1 MKQMKRMVLLL
12 LTVVFAVSLPLSAF
26 AAGTIEVTE
35 DVSVSD
41 DYDWTRFK
49 GQNVTLNV
57 YNWGEYIS
65 NGSDDSVDVVA
76 AFQQLTGIHVNYT
89 TFDSNESLYAK
100 LKSGAADYDVIIP
113 SDYMVAKMISEGML
127 AKLNFDNIPNF
138 QNIDEVYRNA
148 DYDPANEYTVPY
160 MLCTTGIIYNTTMVD
175 KAPTSW
181 ADLWDEQYAGN
192 ILMFNNS
199 RDAYAIG
206 AFKSGSSVNPQTT
219 EDVDAVVDELK
230 AQKPL
235 VQAYVMDEIFDKMI
249 GGEAAIGVYYSG
261 DAITMI
267 DDNPD
272 LAWVFP
278 EEGTVLSVDSMAI
291 PATSEH
297 EEAAEMFIN
306 FMCEPDVG
314 KANIEYIGYTTPMQ
328 AVWEVLDEDLKYSEI
343 AFPSEEIEAKEKVFT
358 SLSDEVNSELD
369 VKWSEMKSYDEGG
382 SGIVFLM
389 LLLAM
394 VALACFNIWRKL
406 RKKSRNMY

>member
-1 MKQMKRMVLLL
+1 MKRFVILL
-12 LTVVFAVSLPLSAF
+12 LTAVLVLTMPLSAL
-26 AAGTIEVTE
+26 AAGQIEVTE
-35 DVSVSD
+35 DISVSD

-76 AFQQLTGIHVNYT
+76 AFEKLTGIKVNYT

-100 LKSGAADYDVIIP
+100 LKSGAANYDVIIP

-127 AKLNFDNIPNF
+127 MPLDYSNIPNF
-138 QNIDEVYRNA
+138 QNIDEEYRNG
-148 DYDPANEYTVPY
+148 DYDPENAYTVPY
-160 MLCTTGIIYNTTMVD
+160 TLCTTGIIYNTKMVD
-175 KAPTSW
+175 EAPTSW
-181 ADLWDEQYAGN
+181 ADLWDEKYAGN

-249 GGEAAIGVYYSG
+249 GSEAAVGVYYSG

-278 EEGTVLSVDSMAI
+278 EEGTVLSVDSMAP

-314 KANIEYIGYTTPMQ
+314 KANIEYIGYTTPMHC
-328 AVWEVLDEDLKYSEI
+328 VWDILDEDLKYSEI
-343 AFPSEEIEAKEKVFT
+343 AYPSEDIAAKEEVFT
-358 SLSDEVNSELD
+358 ALSDEVNSELD

-382 SGIVFLM
+382 SGYLFLM
-389 LLLAM
+389 LLAAM
-394 VALACFNIWRKL
+394 LALACFNIWRKVR
-406 RKKSRNMY
+406 RKTRNMY

>member
-1 MKQMKRMVLLL
+1 MKRFVILL
-12 LTVVFAVSLPLSAF
+12 LTAVLALTMPLSAL
-26 AAGTIEVTE
+26 AAGQIEVTE

-76 AFQQLTGIHVNYT
+76 AFEKLTGIKVNYT

-100 LKSGAADYDVIIP
+100 LKSGAANYDVIIP

-127 AKLNFDNIPNF
+127 KLLDYSNIPNF
-138 QNIDEVYRNA
+138 ANIDEAYRNA
-148 DYDPANEYTVPY
+148 DYDPENAYTVPY

-175 KAPTSW
+175 EAPASW

-206 AFKSGSSVNPQTT
+206 AFKSGNSINPQTT
-219 EDVDAVVDELK
+219 EEVDAVVEELK

-249 GGEAAIGVYYSG
+249 GGEAA
-261 DAITMI
+261 
-267 DDNPD
+267 
-272 LAWVFP
+272 AWVFP

-291 PATSEH
+291 PAASEH
-297 EEAAEMFIN
+297 QEAAEMFIN
-306 FMCEPDVG
+306 FMCEPDIG
-314 KANIEYIGYTTPMQ
+314 KANAEYIGYTTPMQ
-328 AVWEVLDEDLKYSEI
+328 AVWDILDEDLKYSEI
-343 AFPSEEIEAKEKVFT
+343 AYPSEEIAAKEKVFT
-358 SLSDEVNSELD
+358 ALSDEVNSELD

-382 SGIVFLM
+382 SGYLFLM

-394 VALACFNIWRKL
+394 LALACFNIWRKVR
-406 RKKSRNMY
+406 RKTRNMY